1 MEGEKWRTGLPLS
14 AVTGLDATTRAAE
27 VHLRIEFFQAWCLP
41 AGSQDCQ
48 FKDSGI
54 GSASIF
60 CGNPVFGTIRRSA
73 VLKVARCDVAMM
85 FPPYSRLLLFP
96 PIAPSRNR

>member
-1 MEGEKWRTGLPLS
+1 MEGRNWREAMEGRKWRAGRKGRTGLPLS

-60 CGNPVFGTIRRSA
+60 LR
-73 VLKVARCDVAMM
+73 
-85 FPPYSRLLLFP
+85 
-96 PIAPSRNR
+96 

>member
-1 MEGEKWRTGLPLS
+1 MEDEKWRTGLPLS

-54 GSASIF
+54 GSAGIF
-60 CGNPVFGTIRRSA
+60 LR
-73 VLKVARCDVAMM
+73 
-85 FPPYSRLLLFP
+85 
-96 PIAPSRNR
+96 